1 MIASNLHWSQ
11 TSPGDLYICK
21 LYIGDRTLKLKRV
34 SLLPKSE
41 TTSKQLLDK
50 ILDVEKLKYCFDC
63 GICTASCPVVE
74 LIPDHYH
81 PRSLLERLSRNL
93 DDVVKEDQLWL
104 CAWCYRCHRR
114 CPQELKVP
122 EILLFLKDLAAKR
135 GQLDGFR
142 KALEII
148 KKEIPLPAISCWVC
162 FHHDRGEIDKP
173 EVVKTVKRFVAD
185 YRTEGEAPETS
196 RRHRDKIAIIGSGP
210 AGLTAATELV
220 KRGYAVTIFES
231 ASEPGGMLR
240 ACMPKYRLP
249 EGVLD
254 AEIKHL
260 KSLGVQIRT
269 NTTIG
274 KELTLDSLLQ
284 NGYKAVFIATGAH
297 KSRRLNI
304 EGVSL
309 EGVADALDFLRQVNS
324 GKKPQLG
331 NRVAVIGGGN
341 VGVDA
346 ARTALRLGAKD
357 VSILYRRSR
366 EEMPANPWEVTEA
379 EKGGVKLHFLVAPKR
394 IIGKNG
400 RVSALECIRV
410 KLGELDETGRKR
422 PVPIEGSEFQIELDA
437 VILAIGETSDVS
449 FLPMEIEVT
458 EENTIAV
465 DPFTLETSKPGVFAG
480 GDAVLG
486 PATVIEAIVAGKRA
500 VASIDHHVK
509 SRNVKV
515 GSKMRVAEEAH
526 AG

>member
-1 MIASNLHWSQ
+1 
-11 TSPGDLYICK
+11 
-21 LYIGDRTLKLKRV
+21 
-34 SLLPKSE
+34 LPKSE
-41 TTSKQLLDK
+41 TTSKQLLDR

-81 PRSLLERLSRNL
+81 PRILLERLSRDL
-93 DDVVKEDQLWL
+93 DGVVKEAQLWL

-135 GQLDGFR
+135 GQLDGFK
-142 KALEII
+142 KALETI
-148 KKEIPLPAISCWVC
+148 KKEIPLPAIGCWVC
-162 FHHDRGEIDKP
+162 FHHDRGEIEKP
-173 EVVKTVKRFVAD
+173 EVVKTLKRFVAD
-185 YRTEGEAPETS
+185 YQTEVKPPKASE
-196 RRHRDKIAIIGSGP
+196 RRRDKVAIIGSGP

-231 ASEPGGMLR
+231 SSEPGGMLR
-240 ACMPKYRLP
+240 KCMPKYRLP

-260 KSLGVQIRT
+260 KNLGVQIRT

-274 KELTLDSLLQ
+274 NELTLDSLLQ
-284 NGYKAVFIATGAH
+284 DGYQAIFIATGAH
-297 KSRRLNI
+297 ESKRLTI
-304 EGVSL
+304 EGANL
-309 EGVADALDFLRQVNS
+309 EGVADALDLLQKANS
-324 GKKPQLG
+324 GKKPKLG
-331 NRVAVIGGGN
+331 SRVAVIGGGN
-341 VGVDA
+341 VAVDA
-346 ARTALRLGAKD
+346 ARTALRIGAKE

-366 EEMPANPWEVTEA
+366 EEMPAIPWEVTEA
-379 EKGGVKLHFLVAPKR
+379 EKEGVKLQFLVAPKR
-394 IIGKNG
+394 IIGENG
-400 RVSALECIRV
+400 RVSALECIRM

-422 PVPIEGSEFQIELDA
+422 PVPIEGSEFQIDLDA

-449 FLPMEIEVT
+449 FLPEEIEIT

-480 GDAVLG
+480 GDVVLG

-500 VASIDHHVK
+500 AASIDRYLTSK
-509 SRNVKV
+509 NGRIKA
-515 GSKMRVAEEAH
+515 KMRVAEEEH
-526 AG
+526 AR